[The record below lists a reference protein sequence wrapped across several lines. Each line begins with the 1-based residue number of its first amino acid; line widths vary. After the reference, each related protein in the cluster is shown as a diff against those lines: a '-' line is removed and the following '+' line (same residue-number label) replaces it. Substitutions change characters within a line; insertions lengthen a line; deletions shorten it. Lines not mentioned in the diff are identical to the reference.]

1 MTSSERDTVDDHLRW
16 TLHHRGVE
24 TPCPTCRGLGVATY
38 SSTATWRGGMGG
50 ARMTRDV
57 CDTCWG
63 SGDAHDH
70 WTDLRKLR
78 AEEDH
83 RVLLRASTLFKD
95 RLGVEFRSLLPA
107 LDALAAEMDAFSRQR
122 RPRPQGFD
130 TVTRCLALLLRDLV
144 GAKRIDLAAEAERAA
159 RRAAIEKR

>member
-1 MTSSERDTVDDHLRW
+1 MTSSERDIADDHLRW
-16 TLHHRGVE
+16 ALHHRGVE
-24 TPCPTCRGLGVATY
+24 TPCDRCRGLGVVTY
-38 SSTATWRGGMGG
+38 ASTSTWRGGMGG
-50 ARMTRDV
+50 ASMTRDV
-57 CDTCWG
+57 CDVCWG

-83 RVLLRASTLFKD
+83 RVHARAGELFKT
-95 RLGVEFRSLLPA
+95 RLGVELRSLLPA
-107 LDALAAEMDAFSRQR
+107 LDALAAELDAFSRQR

-130 TVTRCLALLLRDLV
+130 TVTRCLAHLLRDLV

-159 RRAAIEKR
+159 RRDKAGA